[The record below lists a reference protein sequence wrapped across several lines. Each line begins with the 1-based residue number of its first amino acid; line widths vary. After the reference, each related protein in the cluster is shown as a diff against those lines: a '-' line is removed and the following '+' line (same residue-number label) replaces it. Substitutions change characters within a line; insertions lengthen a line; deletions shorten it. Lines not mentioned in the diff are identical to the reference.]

1 MNLERVWK
9 LFTVFAMMAILVVQT
24 PLVTKVNFQYFVPQ
38 SSTTWNGFFPL
49 TNISPTLIP
58 TPTPTVTPSPSPTA
72 TNTPLPAGSPPP
84 YSTSYYLLT
93 VDGNALYNLGC
104 QYGAYE
110 RDLPGS
116 RDLII
121 ILDFGSPKQINAEY
135 GTDLFWMGPVTISQ
149 IKAAVMNF
157 GRGYYVCASTDRGS
171 QI

>member
-1 MNLERVWK
+1 MIS
-9 LFTVFAMMAILVVQT
+9 FA
-24 PLVTKVNFQYFVPQ
+24 P
-38 SSTTWNGFFPL
+38 S
-49 TNISPTLIP
+49 P
-58 TPTPTVTPSPSPTA
+58 TPTPTPTFTPTA
-72 TNTPLPAGSPPP
+72 TFTPTPTFTATHRTNTPLPAGTPPP

-104 QYGAYE
+104 QFGASD
-110 RDLPGS
+110 RDLTGS
-116 RDLII
+116 RDSII

-171 QI
+171 QIYVAVGTTNYGTIMTLHGQRPRARRGLGADDQ